1 MVTAIAFKLVEKLL
15 ANFYKWMNSGNDN
28 YGVFINFVTTS

>member
-1 MVTAIAFKLVEKLL
+1 
-15 ANFYKWMNSGNDN
+15 MNSGNDN